1 MDKKGVYKMK
11 WTEADIALF
20 EKEKEYV
27 DTAVLPLVPI
37 SMTSSMK
44 TIVSMG
50 EYISIISNELER
62 QLKGRLLLLPAY
74 TYLNSEEQAIK
85 TDRLKKLEQELHEG
99 GIKHII
105 TLTAD
110 VEWKQVE
117 EEISSALLWM
127 PAIPLEHMDEQ
138 YKMETVSAQVK
149 QVLQFVTNTWQ
160 SNINS

>member
-1 MDKKGVYKMK
+1 MK
-11 WTEADIALF
+11 WTESDIALY
-20 EKEKEYV
+20 EKEKEYI

-37 SMTSSMK
+37 SMTSSLK

-50 EYISIISNELER
+50 EYMTIISGELER
-62 QLKGRLLLLPAY
+62 QLKGRLLLLPAF
-74 TYLNSEEQAIK
+74 TYLQTEEMSSRV
-85 TDRLKKLEQELHEG
+85 DRLNLMEQELTRG

-110 VEWKQVE
+110 VDWKQSE
-117 EEISSALLWM
+117 DQLSSALLWM

-160 SNINS
+160 SNIKR

>member
-1 MDKKGVYKMK
+1 MK
-11 WTEADIALF
+11 WTESDIALY
-20 EKEKEYV
+20 EKEKEYI

-37 SMTSSMK
+37 SMTSSLK

-50 EYISIISNELER
+50 EYMTIISGELER
-62 QLKGRLLLLPAY
+62 QLKGRLLLLPAF
-74 TYLNSEEQAIK
+74 TYLQTEEMSSRV
-85 TDRLKKLEQELHEG
+85 DRLNLMEQELTRG

-110 VEWKQVE
+110 VDWKQSE
-117 EEISSALLWM
+117 DQLSSALLWM

>member
-1 MDKKGVYKMK
+1 MK
-11 WTEADIALF
+11 WTESDIGVY

-37 SMTSSMK
+37 SMTTSVK

-50 EYISIISNELER
+50 EYITIISGELER
-62 QLKGRLLLLPAY
+62 QLKGRLLLLPAF
-74 TYLNSEEQAIK
+74 TYLQTEEMSSRVE
-85 TDRLKKLEQELHEG
+85 RLKLMEQELMKG

-110 VEWKQVE
+110 VDWKQSE
-117 EEISSALLWM
+117 EQLLSALLWM

>member
-1 MDKKGVYKMK
+1 MK

-37 SMTSSMK
+37 SMTNNMK
-44 TIVSMG
+44 TTVSMG
-50 EYISIISNELER
+50 EYISIISSELER
-62 QLKGRLLLLPAY
+62 QLKGRLLLLPAF
-74 TYLNSEEQAIK
+74 TYLSSEEQATTK
-85 TDRLKKLEQELHEG
+85 DRLKKVEEELMLG
-99 GIKHII
+99 GIQHII

-110 VEWKQVE
+110 VNWKQVE
-117 EEISSALLWM
+117 DQVSSALLWM

>member
-1 MDKKGVYKMK
+1 MK
-11 WTEADIALF
+11 WTESDIALY
-20 EKEKEYV
+20 EKEKEYI

-37 SMTSSMK
+37 SMTSSLK

-50 EYISIISNELER
+50 EYMTIISSELER
-62 QLKGRLLLLPAY
+62 QLKGRLLLLPAF
-74 TYLNSEEQAIK
+74 TYLQTEEMSSRVE
-85 TDRLKKLEQELHEG
+85 RLNLMEQELTRG

-110 VEWKQVE
+110 VDWKQSE
-117 EEISSALLWM
+117 NQLSSALLWM

>member
-1 MDKKGVYKMK
+1 MK
-11 WTEADIALF
+11 WTESDIALF

-37 SMTSSMK
+37 SMTSSLK
-44 TIVSMG
+44 TTVSMG
-50 EYISIISNELER
+50 EYISIISSELER
-62 QLKGRLLLLPAY
+62 QLKGRLLLLPAF
-74 TYLNSEEQAIK
+74 TYLSSEEQETTK
-85 TDRLKKLEQELHEG
+85 NRLKKVEEELKLG
-99 GIKHII
+99 GIQHII
-105 TLTAD
+105 SLTAD
-110 VEWKQVE
+110 VNWKQVE
-117 EEISSALLWM
+117 DQVSSALLWM

>member
-1 MDKKGVYKMK
+1 MDRKGVIKMK

-37 SMTSSMK
+37 SMTSSIK
-44 TIVSMG
+44 TTVSMG
-50 EYISIISNELER
+50 EYINIIASELER
-62 QLKGRLLLLPAY
+62 QLKGRLLLLPSF
-74 TYLNSEEQAIK
+74 TYLTSEESLSK
-85 TDRLKKLEQELHEG
+85 VERLKKVEQELFEG
-99 GIKHII
+99 GIKHIV

-110 VEWKQVE
+110 VDWKQLE
-117 EEISSALLWM
+117 DQLDSAMLWM

>member
-1 MDKKGVYKMK
+1 MK
-11 WTEADIALF
+11 WTESDIALF

-37 SMTSSMK
+37 SMTNSMK
-44 TIVSMG
+44 TTVSMG
-50 EYISIISNELER
+50 EYISIISSELER
-62 QLKGRLLLLPAY
+62 QLKGRLLLLPAF
-74 TYLNSEEQAIK
+74 TYLSSEGQAI
-85 TDRLKKLEQELHEG
+85 TTNRLKKVEEELTLG
-99 GIKHII
+99 GIQHII

-110 VEWKQVE
+110 VNWKQVE
-117 EEISSALLWM
+117 DQVSSALLWM